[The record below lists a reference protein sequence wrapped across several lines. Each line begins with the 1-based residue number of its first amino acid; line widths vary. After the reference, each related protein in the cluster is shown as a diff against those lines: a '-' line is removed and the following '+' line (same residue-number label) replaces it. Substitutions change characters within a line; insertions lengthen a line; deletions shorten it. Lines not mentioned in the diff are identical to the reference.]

1 MCLGVERSRRGLEG
15 EGVQGQLVGLCK
27 DVGEGGR
34 SLGDGVRVVGGGEEV
49 PCQGVCQ
56 GFEGRSVVS
65 KDGLGPRRLGAF
77 RDGEEEFTVLGWA
90 GGEVRGAGEVEA
102 WDVEVEGDRV
112 VV

>member
-1 MCLGVERSRRGLEG
+1 MCLGVERCRRGLEG
-15 EGVQGQLVGLCK
+15 KDVRGQLVGLFK

-34 SLGDGVRVVGGGEEV
+34 GLGDGVRVVGRGEEV

-56 GFEGRSVVS
+56 GFEVRSVVS
-65 KDGLGPRRLGAF
+65 KDRLGPRRLRGF

-90 GGEVRGAGEVEA
+90 VGEVRGARVVEA
-102 WDVEVEGDRV
+102 WDVEGEGDRV